1 MTDEIKIILKVT
13 PESFDEHFSIDDW
26 LNLGDMSNKDV
37 YDKMIHFVVDENGEY
52 LSVDDAR
59 KLFKKIPKK
68 EWNQHVSN
76 FYQSITEAFVSPT
89 TGGG

>member
-1 MTDEIKIILKVT
+1 MTDEIKITLKVT

-37 YDKMIHFVVDENGEY
+37 YDRMLHFVVNENGEY
-52 LSVDDAR
+52 LSVEDAR

-68 EWNQHVSN
+68 EWNEHVSN

-89 TGGG
+89 SGGG

>member
-1 MTDEIKIILKVT
+1 MTDEVKIILKVT

-37 YDKMIHFVVDENGEY
+37 YDKMLHFVVDENGEA
-52 LSVDDAR
+52 VTIEDAR

-68 EWNQHVSN
+68 EWSEYTAK
-76 FYQSITEAFVSPT
+76 FYQAITDAFVSPT
-89 TGGG
+89 NGGS